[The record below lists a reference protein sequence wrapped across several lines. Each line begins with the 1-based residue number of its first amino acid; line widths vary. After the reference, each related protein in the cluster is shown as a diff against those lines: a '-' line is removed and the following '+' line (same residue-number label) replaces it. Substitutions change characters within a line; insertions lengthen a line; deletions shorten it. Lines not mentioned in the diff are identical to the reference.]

1 MMKVAA
7 IVVTYNRKQL
17 LKECLNA
24 ILNQTA
30 EVERI
35 IVINNAST
43 DGTEDLFK
51 KNGEFASN
59 KIKCVNMDCNTGGSG
74 GFYEGFK
81 RASKVDA
88 DWFWIMDDDTIPNY
102 DCLEKL
108 LEAND
113 SLNKNED
120 YNTGKRKISFFA
132 SSIFGQKGEFMNVP
146 NVDLAQSKNGYQS
159 YYEHLGDNM
168 IRIKDATFVS
178 LLINSKAVYK
188 CGLPCR
194 DYFIWG
200 DDGEY
205 TLRLTKYYG
214 EAYLV
219 GCSVAIHKRI
229 GAKKLEISNFEDINR
244 IKMYHYYI
252 RNNIINTIFYNK
264 DKNLFIT
271 FSKKIIQA
279 TCSIKYIFTKHGL
292 LKILIIWKGTVEG
305 FLQYNKFKKYIL
317 EQIKI
322 I

>member
-146 NVDLAQSKNGYQS
+146 NVDLAQSKNG
-159 YYEHLGDNM
+159 
-168 IRIKDATFVS
+168 
-178 LLINSKAVYK
+178 
-188 CGLPCR
+188 
-194 DYFIWG
+194 
-200 DDGEY
+200 
-205 TLRLTKYYG
+205 
-214 EAYLV
+214 
-219 GCSVAIHKRI
+219 
-229 GAKKLEISNFEDINR
+229 
-244 IKMYHYYI
+244 
-252 RNNIINTIFYNK
+252 
-264 DKNLFIT
+264 
-271 FSKKIIQA
+271 
-279 TCSIKYIFTKHGL
+279 
-292 LKILIIWKGTVEG
+292 
-305 FLQYNKFKKYIL
+305 
-317 EQIKI
+317 
-322 I
+322 